1 MIESFHYM
9 RLRKASYTEFKR
21 VSTSLVDF
29 SFVSSSPIFLLNRV
43 PMMNLELKE
52 NDLISFM
59 NPVCPQ
65 CSSKN
70 VVKNGTCFKIQK
82 YICSDCRYSFFARPP
97 NYGYGK
103 HFPHDIQNKSMKS
116 RVKTSL
122 RKAASLFRIIG
133 DTIISHEIVRR
144 LVPPQERSMMKS
156 SEYFVYDEQ

>member
-21 VSTSLVDF
+21 VSTSLDDF

-70 VVKNGTCFKIQK
+70 VVKNGTTFRMQR
-82 YICSDCRYSFFARPP
+82 YICSDCRYSFVARPP

-103 HFPHDIQNKSMKS
+103 HFHHVS
-116 RVKTSL
+116 RI
-122 RKAASLFRIIG
+122 KA
-133 DTIISHEIVRR
+133 
-144 LVPPQERSMMKS
+144 
-156 SEYFVYDEQ
+156 